1 VAATRTPAEA
11 PSARPPG
18 GAPLADRRSRIRGV
32 CLKGADF
39 VARVVSALAGA
50 FVASGATAATLPED
64 KAEAMLHSFDG
75 GGVRAS
81 GPAFLVRKSLLDKVS
96 LSAQYYVDAMS
107 NASIDVVTTAS
118 PFKETRQ
125 ALTLGADYVVRDASI
140 SVSLDRSREPDYNAD
155 TAAIDVA
162 QDIFGGMT
170 TVSIGFSRGRDD
182 VGTKTLGFFDQATHW
197 QYRAGVTQILS
208 PRWLASLNVEAV
220 ADEGFLGSPYRAAR
234 VFGTTVPEKVPRTRS
249 ARAVRLGTAADVGS
263 DGTRLALRAEFR
275 HYWDNWGIKAETLE
289 LGAAR
294 YFGSRWLADVNLR
307 GYSQGKALFYSDD
320 AAVET
325 RYVSRNRQLAS
336 FRDAG
341 IGAKLTYTLMPNVKL
356 TGAYEFKQFKF
367 SDFTDVR
374 TGAAYAYR
382 AHVLQ
387 LYASATY

>member
-1 VAATRTPAEA
+1 MAPMACREAAVAAT
-11 PSARPPG
+11 S
-18 GAPLADRRSRIRGV
+18 RSLRLFVRFWQALVG
-32 CLKGADF
+32 LF
-39 VARVVSALAGA
+39 VAG
-50 FVASGATAATLPED
+50 GATAVTLPED

-75 GGVRAS
+75 GGVKAS
-81 GPAFLVRKSLLDKVS
+81 GPAFLVRKSLFDKVS

-155 TAAIDVA
+155 TAGIDVA
-162 QDIFGGMT
+162 QDVFGGMT

-208 PRWLASLNVEAV
+208 PRWLMSLNVEAI

-249 ARAVRLGTAADVGS
+249 ARAVKLGTAADVGGEGS
-263 DGTRLALRAEFR
+263 RLALRAEFR

-289 LGAAR
+289 FGASR
-294 YFGSRWLADVNLR
+294 YFGAHWLADANLR
-307 GYSQGKALFYSDD
+307 WYSQGKALFYSDN
-320 AAVET
+320 ATVET
-325 RYVSRNRQLAS
+325 LYVSRNRQLSS
-336 FRDAG
+336 FHDVG
-341 IGAKLTYTLMPNVKL
+341 LGAKLTYSFTGHVKL
-356 TGAYEFKQFKF
+356 TGSYEFKQFRF

-374 TGAAYAYR
+374 TGGAYGYR
-382 AHVLQ
+382 ANVLQ
-387 LYASATY
+387 LYVSATY